1 MHSLKIHVLQN
12 NSVADT
18 LMSISLFAYFQGS
31 KVSVTSRRS
40 HPSGDQ
46 ASIKSDGQKQGR
58 PPRINFFRLV
68 VATRAWQRLAQSS
81 RSRQQQIPKVV
92 PTLENTYKT
101 EPDDGKHFAINKVE
115 SLLKETLEHRLNNVS
130 YSSDTCRP
138 LTTDLTADIKSKVKA
153 LEFPRYKLVCNVII
167 TENKAQGM
175 EIASRCVWNQST
187 DNFASY
193 TYTNASLIAI
203 ANVYGVYFE

>member
-1 MHSLKIHVLQN
+1 MCRNMLYTYFVFS
-12 NSVADT
+12 
-18 LMSISLFAYFQGS
+18 FQGS
-31 KVSVTSRRS
+31 KLSVTSRRS

-46 ASIKSDGQKQGR
+46 TSIKSDGQKQAK

-81 RSRQQQIPKVV
+81 SRSRQQPIEKLQPR
-92 PTLENTYKT
+92 LENTYKL
-101 EPDDGKHFAINKVE
+101 EPDDGKYFAINKVE
-115 SLLKETLEHRLNNVS
+115 SLLKETLEKRLNNVD
-130 YSSDTCRP
+130 YSNENCRL

-175 EIASRCVWNQST
+175 EIASRCIWNHCT

-193 TYTNASLIAI
+193 TYKNASLIAI

>member
-1 MHSLKIHVLQN
+1 MQSFAF
-12 NSVADT
+12 ADFGCAVGKRNAF
-18 LMSISLFAYFQGS
+18 LFQGS

-46 ASIKSDGQKQGR
+46 TSTKSDGQKSK

-81 RSRQQQIPKVV
+81 RSRQQQNEKPL
-92 PTLENTYKT
+92 PRLENTYKL
-101 EPDDGKHFAINKVE
+101 EPDEGKYFAINKVE
-115 SLLKETLEHRLNNVS
+115 SLLKETLEKRLDNVN
-130 YSSDTCRP
+130 YSSENNR
-138 LTTDLTADIKSKVKA
+138 LLVTDLTADIKSKVKA

-167 TENKAQGM
+167 TENKAQGL
-175 EIASRCVWNQST
+175 EIASRCIWDHST

-193 TYTNASLIAI
+193 TYKNASLIAI